1 MSDTIKWDIAR
12 RSYVVFT
19 GQFKRIWAVKYVA
32 EKIKSIV
39 KNSEECAVCKCNFP
53 IDAIYGDTFFLYIT
67 IDGEK
72 EQDVEACDARIFG
85 EIFKEL
91 ESLGIRHRVSHL
103 SYPRS
108 SLRTA
113 HVNMEG

>member
-1 MSDTIKWDIAR
+1 MSGNIEWDMAR
-12 RSYVVFT
+12 RSYILFT
-19 GQFKRIWAVKYVA
+19 GQFKRVWAVKYVA

-39 KNSEECAVCKCNFP
+39 KNSEECATCKCNFP

-72 EQDVEACDARIFG
+72 EQDVETCDSRIFG

-103 SYPRS
+103 SYPQN
-108 SLRTA
+108 SLRT
-113 HVNMEG
+113 VQTRILL